1 MYDREHQALFAAIR
15 SGKTI
20 NNGRYMAQSTMLGI
34 MGRMVDYTGQSLT
47 WEQAINSQQRLAPAT
62 YAFDAVPP
70 VLPDKNGDYPAA
82 LPGLTR
88 FE

>member
-34 MGRMVDYTGQSLT
+34 MGRMVDYTGRALT
-47 WEQAINSQQRLAPAT
+47 WEQAINSKQRLAPAT
-62 YAFDAVPP
+62 YALDAVPP
-70 VLPDKNGDYPAA
+70 VVPDKDGNYPAGM
-82 LPGLTR
+82 PGVTA